1 MGQEIRGQV
10 AGLQSAA
17 ASNAQRWIEQ
27 GRVVEHDLLR
37 ALRHAVAF
45 RADHRHRRF
54 HHALGDRIGIGDGR
68 RRQEE
73 LRLAPVEAADAA
85 QSAQDVGDVRPEDAS
100 IDVHLV
106 DHHRG
111 QIREERGPARVL
123 RQDAGVQ
130 HVGVREHDARAVA
143 NLGALAGGRIAVVGA
158 AVRRAGE
165 WGSGRRES
173 GTIEEWGRR
182 RLLPFSP
189 LRPFA
194 HSLAPRVQLRQ
205 LILRQRLRR
214 VEIERACGRI
224 GQQAVEDRQV
234 VAERLAAGR
243 RGDDRDML
251 AAQARGDRL
260 GLMRI
265 ELADASRRHRLD
277 EPGIEARRKRRIAH
291 AARRHMRPA
300 GHVAHELRL
309 EPERLKCAFDGHEKI
324 IPRGNR

>member
-1 MGQEIRGQV
+1 MRGQV

-17 ASNAQRWIEQ
+17 ASNAQRWIDQ
-27 GRVVEHDLLR
+27 GRIVEHDLLR
-37 ALRHAVAF
+37 TLRRAVVF

-54 HHALGDRIGIGDGR
+54 HHALGDRIGIGDGC

-73 LRLAPVEAADAA
+73 LRLAPVKAADAA
-85 QSAQDVGDVRPEDAS
+85 QSAQDVSDVRPEDAT

-106 DHHRG
+106 DHDCG
-111 QIREERGPARVL
+111 QIHEKLGPPRVL
-123 RQDAGVQ
+123 REDAGMQ
-130 HVGVREHDARAVA
+130 HVGIREHDARAVA
-143 NLGALAGGRIAVVGA
+143 NLGALAGGRIAVVG
-158 AVRRAGE
+158 RGRKESGRMGE
-165 WGSGRRES
+165 WVSTRSWRFPHS
-173 GTIEEWGRR
+173 PT
-182 RLLPFSP
+182 LPFSLSP
-189 LRPFA
+189 LLPC
-194 HSLAPRVQLRQ
+194 SQPLLPRVQLRQ

-214 VEIERACGRI
+214 VEIERSSGRI

-243 RGDDRDML
+243 RRNDGDML

-265 ELADASRRHRLD
+265 ELADASRRHRLN
-277 EPGIEARRKRRIAH
+277 EPGIEARRERRIAR

-309 EPERLKCAFDGHEKI
+309 EPERLKRAFDGHEKI